1 MQTAALIST
10 NKEVFQMKKIKKIIC
25 LILTCSLLCSGTQNT
40 TASKKHYLAKSVDW
54 GLGLNKN
61 HATPGGTLPYNGFS
75 LKKYNTIYTGNTK
88 KKYIYLTF
96 DCGYENGHTKKILN
110 ILKEKNIKAI
120 FFVTKPYIEGNAKL
134 VKRMKKEG
142 HLVGN
147 HTSTH
152 PRLGE
157 CNTDKIRSELK
168 SVEKCMKKKTG
179 YKLDKFVRPP
189 EGNYSELALKTMQD
203 MGYTTVLWS
212 LAWYD
217 YNPADQPTT
226 DYVVG
231 RFKSYYHKGM
241 IPLLHA
247 ISKADTNALPKII
260 KYMKSKKYEFKTLD
274 TIKIKNKVS

>member
-1 MQTAALIST
+1 
-10 NKEVFQMKKIKKIIC
+10 MKKIKKIIC

-75 LKKYNTIYTGNTK
+75 LKKYNTIFTGNTK

-96 DCGYENGHTKKILN
+96 DCGYENGYTKKILN

-217 YNPADQPTT
+217 YNPSDQPST

-260 KYMKSKKYEFKTLD
+260 KYMKSKKYEFRTLD

>member
-10 NKEVFQMKKIKKIIC
+10 NKEGFQMKKIKKIIC

-40 TASKKHYLAKSVDW
+40 TAAKKHYLAKSVDW

-75 LKKYNTIYTGNTK
+75 LKKYNTIFTGNTK

-189 EGNYSELALKTMQD
+189 EGNYSELALKTMH
-203 MGYTTVLWS
+203 
-212 LAWYD
+212 
-217 YNPADQPTT
+217 DQI
-226 DYVVG
+226 YL
-231 RFKSYYHKGM
+231 SYLRHCCKQ
-241 IPLLHA
+241 
-247 ISKADTNALPKII
+247 
-260 KYMKSKKYEFKTLD
+260 
-274 TIKIKNKVS
+274 

>member
-1 MQTAALIST
+1 
-10 NKEVFQMKKIKKIIC
+10 
-25 LILTCSLLCSGTQNT
+25 
-40 TASKKHYLAKSVDW
+40 
-54 GLGLNKN
+54 
-61 HATPGGTLPYNGFS
+61 
-75 LKKYNTIYTGNTK
+75 
-88 KKYIYLTF
+88 
-96 DCGYENGHTKKILN
+96 
-110 ILKEKNIKAI
+110 
-120 FFVTKPYIEGNAKL
+120 
-134 VKRMKKEG
+134 
-142 HLVGN
+142 
-147 HTSTH
+147 
-152 PRLGE
+152 
-157 CNTDKIRSELK
+157 
-168 SVEKCMKKKTG
+168 MKKKTG

-247 ISKADTNALPKII
+247 ISKADTKALPKII
-260 KYMKSKKYEFKTLD
+260 KYMKLKKYEFKTLD

>member
-10 NKEVFQMKKIKKIIC
+10 NKEGFQMKKIKKIIC

-40 TASKKHYLAKSVDW
+40 TAAKKHYLAKSVDW

-61 HATPGGTLPYNGFS
+61 HTTPGGTLPYNGFS
-75 LKKYNTIYTGNTK
+75 LKKYNTIFTGNTK

-110 ILKEKNIKAI
+110 ILKDKNIKAI

-157 CNTDKIRSELK
+157 CNTDKIRS
-168 SVEKCMKKKTG
+168 
-179 YKLDKFVRPP
+179 
-189 EGNYSELALKTMQD
+189 
-203 MGYTTVLWS
+203 
-212 LAWYD
+212 
-217 YNPADQPTT
+217 
-226 DYVVG
+226 
-231 RFKSYYHKGM
+231 
-241 IPLLHA
+241 
-247 ISKADTNALPKII
+247 
-260 KYMKSKKYEFKTLD
+260 
-274 TIKIKNKVS
+274 

>member
-1 MQTAALIST
+1 
-10 NKEVFQMKKIKKIIC
+10 MK
-25 LILTCSLLCSGTQNT
+25 TR
-40 TASKKHYLAKSVDW
+40 
-54 GLGLNKN
+54 
-61 HATPGGTLPYNGFS
+61 
-75 LKKYNTIYTGNTK
+75 NTK

-96 DCGYENGHTKKILN
+96 DCGYENGHTKKIFI
-110 ILKEKNIKAI
+110 ILKDKNTKAI
-120 FFVTKPYIEGNAKL
+120 SFFKKPYIEGNAKL

-217 YNPADQPTT
+217 YNPSDQPST

-260 KYMKSKKYEFKTLD
+260 KYMKSKKYEFRTLD

>member
-1 MQTAALIST
+1 
-10 NKEVFQMKKIKKIIC
+10 
-25 LILTCSLLCSGTQNT
+25 
-40 TASKKHYLAKSVDW
+40 
-54 GLGLNKN
+54 
-61 HATPGGTLPYNGFS
+61 
-75 LKKYNTIYTGNTK
+75 
-88 KKYIYLTF
+88 
-96 DCGYENGHTKKILN
+96 
-110 ILKEKNIKAI
+110 
-120 FFVTKPYIEGNAKL
+120 
-134 VKRMKKEG
+134 MKKEG

-157 CNTDKIRSELK
+157 CNADKIRSELK

>member
-1 MQTAALIST
+1 
-10 NKEVFQMKKIKKIIC
+10 MKTDIQKN
-25 LILTCSLLCSGTQNT
+25 TQ
-40 TASKKHYLAKSVDW
+40 Y
-54 GLGLNKN
+54 
-61 HATPGGTLPYNGFS
+61 F
-75 LKKYNTIYTGNTK
+75 
-88 KKYIYLTF
+88 
-96 DCGYENGHTKKILN
+96 
-110 ILKEKNIKAI
+110 KEKNIKAI

-157 CNTDKIRSELK
+157 CNMAKIKSELK

-179 YKLDKFVRPP
+179 YIIDKFVRPP
-189 EGNYSELALKTMQD
+189 EGNYSINALKAMQD

-217 YNPADQPTT
+217 YNPSDQPST

-247 ISKADTNALPKII
+247 ISKADTKALPK
-260 KYMKSKKYEFKTLD
+260 
-274 TIKIKNKVS
+274 NH

>member
-1 MQTAALIST
+1 
-10 NKEVFQMKKIKKIIC
+10 
-25 LILTCSLLCSGTQNT
+25 
-40 TASKKHYLAKSVDW
+40 
-54 GLGLNKN
+54 
-61 HATPGGTLPYNGFS
+61 
-75 LKKYNTIYTGNTK
+75 
-88 KKYIYLTF
+88 
-96 DCGYENGHTKKILN
+96 
-110 ILKEKNIKAI
+110 
-120 FFVTKPYIEGNAKL
+120 
-134 VKRMKKEG
+134 
-142 HLVGN
+142 
-147 HTSTH
+147 
-152 PRLGE
+152 
-157 CNTDKIRSELK
+157 
-168 SVEKCMKKKTG
+168 MKKKTG

-189 EGNYSELALKTMQD
+189 ECNYSELALKTMQD

>member
-10 NKEVFQMKKIKKIIC
+10 NKEGFQMKKIKKIIC

-40 TASKKHYLAKSVDW
+40 TAAKKHYLAKSVDW

-75 LKKYNTIYTGNTK
+75 LKKYNTIFTGNTK

-179 YKLDKFVRPP
+179 YK
-189 EGNYSELALKTMQD
+189 
-203 MGYTTVLWS
+203 
-212 LAWYD
+212 
-217 YNPADQPTT
+217 PA
-226 DYVVG
+226 G
-231 RFKSYYHKGM
+231 G
-241 IPLLHA
+241 
-247 ISKADTNALPKII
+247 
-260 KYMKSKKYEFKTLD
+260 
-274 TIKIKNKVS
+274 